1 MLLVA
6 MLSFFLC
13 SKSDK
18 TFRNTG
24 EKKNEKADFDDRTC
38 RSTFTLGQLIHRRRG
53 VKRIAMTLAAGAT
66 ALMPQAVKAE
76 PQVLT
81 AAQMDNVTA
90 GGFVDVAAF
99 AGASGD
105 FAQALTNTNTNL
117 VVGPWYEVGQ
127 GIAVA
132 SSFGCC
138 GFDAEAV
145 AATLAVGADENVRSS
160 THMDRGGFFVV
171 SYAVVAIF
179 VISRTPGGVFHTASL
194 AGAEMSP

>member
-1 MLLVA
+1 
-6 MLSFFLC
+6 
-13 SKSDK
+13 
-18 TFRNTG
+18 
-24 EKKNEKADFDDRTC
+24 
-38 RSTFTLGQLIHRRRG
+38 LGQLIYRRVV

-66 ALMPQAVKAE
+66 ALMSQAVKAE

-81 AAQMDNVTA
+81 PAQMDNVTA
-90 GGFVDVAAF
+90 GGVVDVAAF

-105 FAQALTNTNTNL
+105 FARALTDTDTKL

-132 SSFGCC
+132 TSLACC
-138 GFDAEAV
+138 GSDAETV
-145 AATLAVGADENVRSS
+145 AATSAVGADENVRSS
-160 THMDRGGFFVV
+160 THMDQGGFFVV
-171 SYAVVAIF
+171 AFSVVTIF